1 MTLPICGSPLGWDRA
16 GDGSVLPARG
26 VQGGQHEHQIGLYT
40 APRNCRA
47 ASFGTGR
54 ALRWKA
60 NRWVRRDATVDNISS
75 VFSNLFHVAPSRA
88 LLHCCWLDV
97 PGERSY
103 KTLQGSQLT
112 LNVALEYR
120 PSRTSRLQNR
130 SYLWFAKTFTVHT
143 FQTSSW
149 SLP

>member
-1 MTLPICGSPLGWDRA
+1 MLS
-16 GDGSVLPARG
+16 ARG

-88 LLHCCWLDV
+88 L
-97 PGERSY
+97 SY
-103 KTLQGSQLT
+103 IAAGLMCPANAVTKLFKE
-112 LNVALEYR
+112 V
-120 PSRTSRLQNR
+120 
-130 SYLWFAKTFTVHT
+130 
-143 FQTSSW
+143 SS
-149 SLP
+149 L